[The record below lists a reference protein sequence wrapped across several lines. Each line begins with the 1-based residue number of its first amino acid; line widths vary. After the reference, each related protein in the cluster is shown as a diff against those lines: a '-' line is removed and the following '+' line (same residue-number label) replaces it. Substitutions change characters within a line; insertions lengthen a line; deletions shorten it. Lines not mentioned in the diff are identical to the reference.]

1 MRNFF
6 LMATLALLTT
16 ACHTTNEE
24 KAPITKPDI
33 SIESG
38 RLTPEALWAMG
49 RINSVHPDEQSG
61 RVAYTV
67 SYYSVEENRSTSWIR
82 VCEVKDN
89 EAVRQEGELIGHS
102 PAWHNG
108 ELCYINGDGQVV
120 IGDKVLAGFDKDIE
134 GFLLSPKGDK
144 IILIAQ
150 VKTIASTADK
160 HPDLPLASGRIVD
173 DLMYKHWDEWT
184 ETAPHPFL
192 CELKSSIGKLEVV
205 NCIDLLEGTPYESP
219 MKPFGGVEQ
228 LAWSPDGKQIAY
240 TCRKKYGLDY
250 AISTNSDI
258 YLYDLATGTHTNLT
272 EGNMGYDTNPIYSPD
287 GQWIAWQSM
296 ERDGYESDENR
307 LMIQHLQTGERRFLT
322 QGMETNVDSYYWKD
336 NNSLVFSAVWHATA
350 MLYEVN
356 LQGERTCLTTGQY
369 DYVPGGNIGNTYYC
383 QRHSMREANEIF
395 AFEAKG
401 EVRQLTHEN
410 ENIYSQIEMGTVV
423 PRWQKTTDGKQ
434 MLTWIIYPPHFDPS
448 KKYPTLLYCEGGPQ
462 SPVSQFWSF
471 RWNFMMMAANDYI
484 IVAPNRRGLPGFGNE
499 WNEQISGDYGGQ
511 CMKDYLSAIDEFVAS
526 EPYVNKER
534 LGCVGASFGGFSVYW
549 LAGHHDKRFKAFIA
563 HDGIFN
569 MEMQYLET
577 EEKWFANWDMGGAYW
592 DKSNKTA
599 QRTFA
604 NSPHL
609 FVDKWDTPILCIH
622 GEKDYRILANQG
634 MAAFDAAKM
643 RGVEAQLLIFPDEN
657 HWVLKP
663 QNGILWQ
670 RTFFAWLDK
679 YLK

>member
-534 LGCVGASFGGFSVYW
+534 LGCVGA
-549 LAGHHDKRFKAFIA
+549 
-563 HDGIFN
+563 
-569 MEMQYLET
+569 
-577 EEKWFANWDMGGAYW
+577 
-592 DKSNKTA
+592 
-599 QRTFA
+599 
-604 NSPHL
+604 
-609 FVDKWDTPILCIH
+609 
-622 GEKDYRILANQG
+622 
-634 MAAFDAAKM
+634 
-643 RGVEAQLLIFPDEN
+643 
-657 HWVLKP
+657 
-663 QNGILWQ
+663 
-670 RTFFAWLDK
+670 
-679 YLK
+679 